1 MFVHTHGATVTPAG
15 RPVPQATGGGADL
28 VTSNAEAGRPR
39 IGRLRTAIAGAIVAA
54 AALAGMIALAPIASA
69 TETPPSP
76 TPTSDF
82 TNTYTIGGVIRNG
95 ADPVR
100 DVAIQVAGG
109 GGFEET
115 VDTDEKGQWS
125 VIVPGPGEY
134 SVTLDVDS
142 LPAGVEPRDPDN
154 VTRTVSL
161 GTTNTVNVLFPLG
174 ADTRVETS
182 FFDQFLQ
189 RFVQGI
195 NFGLLIALA
204 AIGITLIFGTTGLN
218 NFAHGE
224 LVTFGAVIAWVFA
237 VLLGLN
243 IWLAL
248 LIAIL
253 LGAVLGWTQDAL
265 LWKPL
270 RRKGVRLVQAM
281 VVSIGLSIVLRYL
294 YLFFIGGDTK
304 NMNVGLSDVV
314 VLGPVRITVASLLSM
329 GISVVVLVGVGLFLT
344 RTRIGKA
351 TRAVSDNASLAAASG
366 IDVDRII
373 RIVWIIAGA
382 LAALAGVMLAL
393 YRQVSW
399 DMGFQVLLLMFAAVT
414 LGGLGSAYGALVGS
428 LVVGLF
434 VELSTLF
441 IPADLKYAAAL
452 VVLIVVLLIR
462 PQGIL
467 GRRERIG

>member
-1 MFVHTHGATVTPAG
+1 M
-15 RPVPQATGGGADL
+15 
-28 VTSNAEAGRPR
+28 
-39 IGRLRTAIAGAIVAA
+39 IAGIRIERGARLITMLLAVLALCAGIVLGSG
-54 AALAGMIALAPIASA
+54 ALTASA
-69 TETPPSP
+69 TETPAPSP

-82 TNTYTIGGVIRNG
+82 TNTLTIGGILRDGDTLVQG
-95 ADPVR
+95 AE
-100 DVAIQVAGG
+100 ITVAGG
-109 GGFEET
+109 GGFEEVAT
-115 VDTDEKGQWS
+115 TDEAGKWS
-125 VIVPGPGEY
+125 VVVPDKADY
-134 SVTLDVDS
+134 TVTLDPET
-142 LPAGVEPRDPDN
+142 LPDGVELRDPDKAEAVVSATEWQTN
-154 VTRTVSL
+154 SLTRS
-161 GTTNTVNVLFPLG
+161 FPLG
-174 ADTRVETS
+174 ADTRQTTG
-182 FFDQFLQ
+182 FFEQFLQ
-189 RFVQGI
+189 RLAAGL

-224 LVTFGAVIAWVFA
+224 MVTFGAIVAWIFA

-243 IWLAL
+243 IFVAMVIAL
-248 LIAIL
+248 
-253 LGAVLGWTQDAL
+253 VLGGVFGYLNDWL

-270 RRKGVRLVQAM
+270 RRKGVKLVQAM
-281 VVSIGLSIVLRYL
+281 IVSIGLAIALRYF
-294 YLFFIGGDTK
+294 YLFNIGGDTK
-304 NMNVGLSDVV
+304 TMNVGLSDAV
-314 VLGPVRITVASLLSM
+314 VLGPIRITTGSLISM
-329 GISVVVLVGVGLFLT
+329 VISIVVLLLVGLFLT

-351 TRAVSDNASLAAASG
+351 TRAVSDNPSLASASG

-373 RIVWIIAGA
+373 RIVWVLAGA
-382 LAALAGVMLAL
+382 LAALAGVLLAL

-452 VVLIVVLLIR
+452 VVLIVVLLVR

-467 GRRERIG
+467 GRKERIG